1 MRAAPVL
8 ALAALLSMS
17 LPSAVSA
24 VPPELAESARQ
35 IAQLTAT
42 RAAESESARLRRFFD
57 LYWVTEM
64 REFPDLATYV
74 GHPGLND
81 RWPDFSAETIALVHR
96 IAREERAAL
105 ASIDRSRLAAAEQLD
120 YDLAR
125 RRLEM
130 QIEGER
136 FHELAPFRSE
146 VLLIDPL
153 SGIDLDLVE
162 LPRSMP
168 TRTVRDYEILLARLR
183 GFPRAVDQTLV
194 QLGKGLAAGITPPRV
209 TLRDVPERVRSLLA
223 DDPWKSP
230 VLQAFQTLPET
241 ISAADRERLRSEASR
256 AFAQQVAPALRKL
269 YDYLVRTY
277 LPGARESTAMSDLPD
292 GSAWYAYELRLH
304 TTTDLSPA
312 AIHQL
317 GLGEVRR
324 IRREMEEL
332 IAATGFAGNF
342 ADFCRFLLTDPRF
355 FYDRPED
362 LVAAYRDL
370 AKRIDPELP
379 RLFGRLPRLPYGV
392 KAMEG
397 AGTKSAPS
405 AYYMNGSL
413 AAGLPGWFLVNTY
426 DLKSRPKWQMEALAL
441 HESVPGHH
449 LQYALAAELEGLPDW
464 RKWDVYPAFSEGW
477 GLYAE
482 SLGSELGL
490 YLDPYSRFGRLSA
503 EIWRAIRM
511 VVDTGLHDLGW
522 SRQQAIDYCKANS
535 ARPEHD
541 IEVEIDRYIVQPGTA
556 PVYKIGELK
565 LKELRRYAAG
575 ELGDRFD
582 VRGFHDQVLGRG
594 QLPLDLLDQ
603 SIRAWVAK
611 EKAASRGGE

>member
-74 GHPGLND
+74 GHSGLND

-136 FHELAPFRSE
+136 FQELAPFRSE
-146 VLLIDPL
+146 VLLIDQL

-292 GSAWYAYELRLH
+292 GRAWYAYELRLH
-304 TTTDLSPA
+304 TTTDLSSA

-324 IRREMEEL
+324 IRR
-332 IAATGFAGNF
+332 G
-342 ADFCRFLLTDPRF
+342 
-355 FYDRPED
+355 
-362 LVAAYRDL
+362 
-370 AKRIDPELP
+370 
-379 RLFGRLPRLPYGV
+379 
-392 KAMEG
+392 
-397 AGTKSAPS
+397 
-405 AYYMNGSL
+405 
-413 AAGLPGWFLVNTY
+413 
-426 DLKSRPKWQMEALAL
+426 
-441 HESVPGHH
+441 ES
-449 LQYALAAELEGLPDW
+449 
-464 RKWDVYPAFSEGW
+464 
-477 GLYAE
+477 
-482 SLGSELGL
+482 
-490 YLDPYSRFGRLSA
+490 
-503 EIWRAIRM
+503 
-511 VVDTGLHDLGW
+511 
-522 SRQQAIDYCKANS
+522 
-535 ARPEHD
+535 
-541 IEVEIDRYIVQPGTA
+541 
-556 PVYKIGELK
+556 
-565 LKELRRYAAG
+565 
-575 ELGDRFD
+575 
-582 VRGFHDQVLGRG
+582 GRG
-594 QLPLDLLDQ
+594 IAILKK
-603 SIRAWVAK
+603 IRA
-611 EKAASRGGE
+611 